1 MQWNPMET
9 RMSAYVQKL
18 PRRLGSIGAAVALV
32 GVVSA
37 LTAQWAYGAQPA
49 KGNRLVAHHAK
60 EVRNYDRP
68 RQEGNRIAFCLP
80 ANGECGKPAADAFC
94 RGKEFEG
101 ALTFQRERMEGHGA
115 QMRFLRI
122 KCWRTQG
129 AAVPEVTAAR
139 DVITNTSAKSN
150 RMRSGGHG
158 DWK

>member
-1 MQWNPMET
+1 MLAHFGKLT
-9 RMSAYVQKL
+9 RG
-18 PRRLGSIGAAVALV
+18 LGLTVTAISIC

-37 LTAQWAYGAQPA
+37 LSAHWAYGAQPT
-49 KGNRLVAHHAK
+49 KGNRLVLPQTR

-68 RQEGNRIAFCLP
+68 RQDGNRIAFCLP
-80 ANGECGKPAADAFC
+80 ANGDCGKPAADAFC
-94 RGKEFEG
+94 RGKDFEG

-129 AAVPEVTAAR
+129 ATASEVTAA
-139 DVITNTSAKSN
+139 DVISNTSTKSN
-150 RMRSGGHG
+150 RLRSGGHG

>member
-1 MQWNPMET
+1 MQA
-9 RMSAYVQKL
+9 RMSAHLGKL
-18 PRRLGSIGAAVALV
+18 TRRLGFIGAAAGIC
-32 GVVSA
+32 GVISA
-37 LTAQWAYGAQPA
+37 LTVHFAYGAQPT
-49 KGNRLVAHHAK
+49 KGNRLVLSQTR

-80 ANGECGKPAADAFC
+80 SNGECGKPVADAFC
-94 RGKEFEG
+94 RGKDFEG

-129 AAVPEVTAAR
+129 ATVSEVTAA
-139 DVITNTSAKSN
+139 DVISNTSGKSN

>member
-1 MQWNPMET
+1 
-9 RMSAYVQKL
+9 MSAHLAKL
-18 PRRLGSIGAAVALV
+18 ARRFGSIAAAVGLC
-32 GVVSA
+32 GVIST
-37 LTAQWAYGAQPA
+37 LTVNFAYGAQPT
-49 KGNRLVAHHAK
+49 KGNRLVVSQTK

-94 RGKEFEG
+94 RGKDFEG

-115 QMRFLRI
+115 QMLFLRI

-129 AAVPEVTAAR
+129 AAVSEVTAAQ

-150 RMRSGGHG
+150 RMRYGGHG

>member
-1 MQWNPMET
+1 
-9 RMSAYVQKL
+9 MSAHLAKL
-18 PRRLGSIGAAVALV
+18 ARRFGSIAAAVGLC
-32 GVVSA
+32 GVIST
-37 LTAQWAYGAQPA
+37 LTVNFAYGAQPT
-49 KGNRLVAHHAK
+49 KGNRLVVSQTK

-68 RQEGNRIAFCLP
+68 RHEGNRIAFCLP

-94 RGKEFEG
+94 RGKDFEG

-129 AAVPEVTAAR
+129 AAVSEVTAAQ

-150 RMRSGGHG
+150 RMRYGGRG

>member
-1 MQWNPMET
+1 
-9 RMSAYVQKL
+9 MSAHLEKVT
-18 PRRLGSIGAAVALV
+18 RRSAVGLC
-32 GVVSA
+32 VVISA
-37 LTAQWAYGAQPA
+37 LTVNFAYGAQPT
-49 KGNRLVAHHAK
+49 KSNRLVVSQTK

-68 RQEGNRIAFCLP
+68 RQDGNRVAFCLP
-80 ANGECGKPAADAFC
+80 ANGECGKPVADAFC
-94 RGKEFEG
+94 RGKDFEG

-129 AAVPEVTAAR
+129 ATVPEVTAAQ

-150 RMRSGGHG
+150 RMRYGGRG

>member
-1 MQWNPMET
+1 
-9 RMSAYVQKL
+9 MSAHLAKL
-18 PRRLGSIGAAVALV
+18 ARRFGSIAAAVGLC
-32 GVVSA
+32 GVIST
-37 LTAQWAYGAQPA
+37 LTVNFAYGAQPT
-49 KGNRLVAHHAK
+49 KGNRLVVSQTK

-68 RQEGNRIAFCLP
+68 RHEGNRIAFCLP

-94 RGKEFEG
+94 RGKDFEG

-129 AAVPEVTAAR
+129 AAVSEVTAAQ

-150 RMRSGGHG
+150 RMRYGGHG

>member
-1 MQWNPMET
+1 
-9 RMSAYVQKL
+9 MSVHLRKL
-18 PRRLGSIGAAVALV
+18 SHRFGFIGAAAGLW
-32 GVVSA
+32 GVISA
-37 LTAQWAYGAQPA
+37 LTGPVAYGAQPT
-49 KGNRLVAHHAK
+49 KGNRLVAPLAQ

-68 RQEGNRIAFCLP
+68 RQGGNRIAFCLP

-94 RGKEFEG
+94 RGKDFEG

-129 AAVPEVTAAR
+129 ATVPDVTAAR

-150 RMRSGGHG
+150 RMRHGGQG
-158 DWK
+158 AWK

>member
-1 MQWNPMET
+1 
-9 RMSAYVQKL
+9 MSVHLRKL
-18 PRRLGSIGAAVALV
+18 SHRLGFIGAAAGLW
-32 GVVSA
+32 GVISA
-37 LTAQWAYGAQPA
+37 LTGPVAYGAQPA
-49 KGNRLVAHHAK
+49 KGNKLVSPLAQ

-68 RQEGNRIAFCLP
+68 RQGGNRIAFCLP

-94 RGKEFEG
+94 RGKDFEG

-129 AAVPEVTAAR
+129 ATASEVTAAR

-150 RMRSGGHG
+150 RMRYGGRG
-158 DWK
+158 SWK

>member
-1 MQWNPMET
+1 
-9 RMSAYVQKL
+9 MSAHLEKVL
-18 PRRLGSIGAAVALV
+18 RRSAVGLC
-32 GVVSA
+32 VVISA
-37 LTAQWAYGAQPA
+37 FTVNFAYGAQPT
-49 KGNRLVAHHAK
+49 KSNRLVVSQTK

-68 RQEGNRIAFCLP
+68 RQDGNRVAFCLP
-80 ANGECGKPAADAFC
+80 AKGECGKPVADAFC
-94 RGKEFEG
+94 RGKDFDG

-129 AAVPEVTAAR
+129 ATVPEVTAAQ

-150 RMRSGGHG
+150 RMRYGGHG

>member
-1 MQWNPMET
+1 ML
-9 RMSAYVQKL
+9 AHFGKL
-18 PRRLGSIGAAVALV
+18 TRRLGLIVTAIGIC

-37 LTAQWAYGAQPA
+37 STAHWAYGAQPT
-49 KGNRLVAHHAK
+49 KGNRLVLPQTR

-68 RQEGNRIAFCLP
+68 RQDGNRIAFCLP

-94 RGKEFEG
+94 RGRDFKE

-129 AAVPEVTAAR
+129 AAASEVTAA
-139 DVITNTSAKSN
+139 DVISNTSTKSN
-150 RMRSGGHG
+150 RLRFGGHG

>member
-1 MQWNPMET
+1 
-9 RMSAYVQKL
+9 MSAHLAKL
-18 PRRLGSIGAAVALV
+18 ARRFGSIAAAVGLC
-32 GVVSA
+32 GVIST
-37 LTAQWAYGAQPA
+37 LTVNFAYGAQPT
-49 KGNRLVAHHAK
+49 KGNRLVVSQTK

-94 RGKEFEG
+94 RGKDFEG

-129 AAVPEVTAAR
+129 AAVSEVTAAQ

-150 RMRSGGHG
+150 RMRYGGHG

>member
-1 MQWNPMET
+1 MEA
-9 RMSAYVQKL
+9 RMSAQFRKV
-18 PRRLGSIGAAVALV
+18 IGAAAGVW
-32 GVVSA
+32 GVVYA
-37 LTAQWAYGAQPA
+37 LTGHVAHGAQPT
-49 KGNRLVAHHAK
+49 KGNRLVISQAQ

-68 RQEGNRIAFCLP
+68 RQGGNRIAFCLP

-94 RGKEFEG
+94 RGKDFEG

-129 AAVPEVTAAR
+129 ATVPDVTAAR

-150 RMRSGGHG
+150 RMRYGGQG
-158 DWK
+158 AWK